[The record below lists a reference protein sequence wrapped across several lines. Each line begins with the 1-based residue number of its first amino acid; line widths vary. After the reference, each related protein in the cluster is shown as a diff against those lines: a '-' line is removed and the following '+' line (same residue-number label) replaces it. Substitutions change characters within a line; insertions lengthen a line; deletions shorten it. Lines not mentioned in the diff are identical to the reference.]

1 MHDSLMKY
9 QCRIPDEQEIID
21 HFNQQNE
28 WNFFKKG
35 IVNYH
40 FTVSYQIPVY
50 KNSGDFQQK
59 MVSKMRA
66 RGKMPKIATI
76 YDHQNDKAII
86 SLANRNK
93 TQSEYIHG
101 IHLPLYESQQFQRQY
116 I

>member
-1 MHDSLMKY
+1 MKA
-9 QCRIPDEQEIID
+9 
-21 HFNQQNE
+21 
-28 WNFFKKG
+28 
-35 IVNYH
+35 
-40 FTVSYQIPVY
+40 
-50 KNSGDFQQK
+50 
-59 MVSKMRA
+59 RA

-86 SLANRNK
+86 SLTNRNK

>member
-1 MHDSLMKY
+1 MKA
-9 QCRIPDEQEIID
+9 
-21 HFNQQNE
+21 
-28 WNFFKKG
+28 
-35 IVNYH
+35 
-40 FTVSYQIPVY
+40 
-50 KNSGDFQQK
+50 
-59 MVSKMRA
+59 RA

-116 I
+116 IWLCLYIYYDNLSVSKYRLFNLNCLFISQVIFLQI

>member
-1 MHDSLMKY
+1 
-9 QCRIPDEQEIID
+9 
-21 HFNQQNE
+21 
-28 WNFFKKG
+28 
-35 IVNYH
+35 
-40 FTVSYQIPVY
+40 
-50 KNSGDFQQK
+50 
-59 MVSKMRA
+59 MRA

>member
-1 MHDSLMKY
+1 MKA
-9 QCRIPDEQEIID
+9 
-21 HFNQQNE
+21 
-28 WNFFKKG
+28 
-35 IVNYH
+35 
-40 FTVSYQIPVY
+40 
-50 KNSGDFQQK
+50 
-59 MVSKMRA
+59 RA
-66 RGKMPKIATI
+66 RGKMTKIATI